1 MKKKLALVLIIPV
14 LLSGC
19 WDQKIYERIGFILNV
34 GIESSPNGELLVTY
48 TSPVVGQGKKGT
60 EVELLQVTAGI
71 LREARGKARTMSAKQ
86 LEAGKIQQILIS
98 SEIAQKQ
105 GVHELLEVFERDP
118 ASPIQ
123 NWVAIVDGSPNK
135 LLKAAINFKNKPR
148 PSIYLNQL
156 LEDNAINSRI
166 PQTRIVNYDIAY
178 FAQGLDPMLPIIKLS
193 GKNVSVTGTALFSE
207 DKMTGRLSC
216 KQTFLALSMMGAV
229 KPEYTY
235 VNPLP
240 PNTANTAN
248 KKMETELTL
257 KKRKIDIKIENG
269 KPLISIYLLY
279 DGYVGEY
286 PWDELNKG
294 PVKEQVE
301 TFLSKNLKKECKKTI
316 ALLQEAGCDPIGIG
330 DMVRAKYNN
339 YFNSVVWKDVYKN
352 AAINVDTTVKISRY
366 GTND

>member
-1 MKKKLALVLIIPV
+1 MKRMLALILIIPV

-19 WDQKIYERIGFILNV
+19 WDQKIYEKTGFILNL
-34 GIESSPNGELLVTY
+34 GIESSLNGELLVTY

-60 EVELLQVTAGI
+60 EVELIQVTTSI
-71 LREARGKARTMSAKQ
+71 LREGRVKARAMSAKQ
-86 LEAGKIQQILIS
+86 LEAGKMQQILVS

-105 GVHELLEVFERDP
+105 GIHEFLNVIERDP
-118 ASPIQ
+118 TNPVQ
-123 NWVAIVDGSPNK
+123 CWVVVVDGSPNK
-135 LLKAAINFKNKPR
+135 LLKAAVDFKNKPR

-156 LEDNAINSRI
+156 LEDNANISRI
-166 PQTRIVNYDIAY
+166 PDTKVVNYDIAY

-193 GKNVSVTGTALFSE
+193 GKNITVTGTALFSE
-207 DKMTGRLSC
+207 DRMTGRLDC
-216 KQTFLALSMMGAV
+216 KHTCLALSMIGKVRSMV
-229 KPEYTY
+229 PY
-235 VNPLP
+235 NSPMP
-240 PNTANTAN
+240 PDIVNTAM
-248 KKMETELTL
+248 KKMSTELTL
-257 KKRKIDIKIENG
+257 RKRKIDVKIENN
-269 KPLISIYLLY
+269 KPIVNIYLLY